1 MSDGKE
7 GSFTSGK
14 STLLMSGIL
23 ISGASVEIDVGSDEL
38 RKVPSDGGD
47 EGGGV
52 IDGRSIFD
60 ELSPG
65 SILPSVK
72 SMLKEGAALSV
83 LRECERYEN
92 GTNAAVDPTMKGV
105 NLINE
110 RIFCNL
116 SWGFGVKLH
125 FSDKMK

>member
-1 MSDGKE
+1 MSGIL
-7 GSFTSGK
+7 T
-14 STLLMSGIL
+14 SGIL

-60 ELSPG
+60 ELSPA

-83 LRECERYEN
+83 LRTECERYEN
-92 GTNAAVDPTMKGV
+92 GTNAAVDTTMKGV
-105 NLINE
+105 NLINMK
-110 RIFCNL
+110 
-116 SWGFGVKLH
+116 GF
-125 FSDKMK
+125 FAT